1 MPAAPPPPPR
11 GPVFHRFLGVAQ
23 AAKWAA
29 WPRHFSIDPEHS
41 NAAASASPRLPIPL
55 SSTLSPPL
63 ASPYGFSMAAAARER
78 AQRRRKG
85 ATRLGEG
92 KESGRPRGEQCA
104 GVRAGSVTPAAGLGA
119 RAVGG
124 AEAGAAR
131 RPPASAGLPRMRAA
145 SLGSRGS
152 PASVPFPQVEGAAW
166 DARAGVQWER
176 APPCCCQWRRMRPGP
191 GVVRVCRVGSLPGCS
206 VVPRRE
212 CCHCPRRACGG
223 DRRCERLVWA
233 FCSVSLS

>member
-1 MPAAPPPPPR
+1 MPLLL
-11 GPVFHRFLGVAQ
+11 H
-23 AAKWAA
+23 
-29 WPRHFSIDPEHS
+29 
-41 NAAASASPRLPIPL
+41 IPGFP
-55 SSTLSPPL
+55 SRYRRPSPPH
-63 ASPYGFSMAAAARER
+63 SPLRTGSAWLPQPGNVHSA
-78 AQRRRKG
+78 G
-85 ATRLGEG
+85 AWVRPDWGRG

-124 AEAGAAR
+124 AEAGAAH
-131 RPPASAGLPRMRAA
+131 RPLASAGLTPLRAA
-145 SLGSRGS
+145 SRGSRGS

-176 APPCCCQWRRMRPGP
+176 APPCCCQWRRMGPGP

-212 CCHCPRRACGG
+212 CCHRPRCACGG
-223 DRRCERLVWA
+223 ERRCGRLVWA

>member
-1 MPAAPPPPPR
+1 MPAAPSPR
-11 GPVFHRFLGVAQ
+11 YGGVFRRFLGVVQ
-23 AAKWAA
+23 GAKGAA
-29 WPRHFSIDPEHS
+29 WPRHFSTDPEHS
-41 NAAASASPRLPIPL
+41 NAAASAYPRLPILL

-78 AQRRRKG
+78 AQRRRMG
-85 ATRLGEG
+85 ATSLGEG
-92 KESGRPRGEQCA
+92 KGEREAWGEQCA

-124 AEAGAAR
+124 AEAGAAH
-131 RPPASAGLPRMRAA
+131 RPPASAGLTPLRAA
-145 SLGSRGS
+145 SRGSRGS

-176 APPCCCQWRRMRPGP
+176 APPCCCQWRRMGPGP

-212 CCHCPRRACGG
+212 CCHRPRCACGG
-223 DRRCERLVWA
+223 ERRCGRLVWA
-233 FCSVSLS
+233 FCTVSSS